1 MAVASPAR
9 LPRDAAGDVAGT
21 VGVVGE
27 DGITRSAVVQLLES
41 ATFKVVFQTPDP
53 AAAGNGLQADEVVEA
68 VVVVENPERHGLVQD
83 VRTLRAQLPDA
94 SLIVAVGADGRRGTI
109 QSALGAGA
117 RAYVALDRV
126 NESFLPSLAAA
137 LAGQLVL
144 PTERDGHLLSGVLT
158 SREKQVLA
166 LVVMGLSN
174 AEIATKLYLAES
186 TVQSHLSSAFAK
198 LGVRSRNEAAA
209 TILDP
214 NSGVGTG
221 ILGIPSQDGREP
233 T

>member
-9 LPRDAAGDVAGT
+9 LARDADGDVAGT
-21 VGVVGE
+21 VGVVAA
-27 DGITRSAVVQLLES
+27 DGVTRSDVAQLLES

-53 AAAGNGLQADEVVEA
+53 AAAGTGLLAEKPLEA
-68 VVVVENPERHGLVQD
+68 VVVVEDRQRRGLVHD
-83 VRTLRAQLPDA
+83 VRTLRAQLPEE
-94 SLIVAVGADGRRGTI
+94 SLIVAVGADDRRGAI

-117 RAYVALDRV
+117 RAYVALDRM
-126 NESFLPSLAAA
+126 NESLIPSLAAA

-144 PTERDGHLLSGVLT
+144 PSERNGQGLGRVLT

-166 LVVMGLSN
+166 LVVMGMSN

-186 TVQSHLSSAFAK
+186 TVKSHLSSAFAK

-221 ILGIPSQDGREP
+221 ILGIPSHDDWGS

>member
-1 MAVASPAR
+1 MTVASPAR
-9 LPRDAAGDVAGT
+9 LPRPAAGDVAGT
-21 VGVVGE
+21 VGIVGA
-27 DGITRSAVVQLLES
+27 DGVTLSAVVELLQS
-41 ATFKVVFQTPDP
+41 ARFQIAFQTTDP
-53 AAAGNGLQADEVVEA
+53 AAAGNGLPEDEVLEA
-68 VVVVENPERHGLVQD
+68 VVVVEDTERHGLVRD
-83 VRTLRAQLPDA
+83 VRTLRGQLPA
-94 SLIVAVGADGRRGTI
+94 ESLIVAVGADDRRGAI
-109 QSALGAGA
+109 HSALGAGA
-117 RAYVALDRV
+117 RAYVALDRL

-144 PTERDGHLLSGVLT
+144 PSERDGQLLVGVLT

-166 LVVMGLSN
+166 LVVMGMSN

-186 TVQSHLSSAFAK
+186 TVKSHLSSAFAK

-221 ILGIPSQDGREP
+221 ILGIPSQDGWGP